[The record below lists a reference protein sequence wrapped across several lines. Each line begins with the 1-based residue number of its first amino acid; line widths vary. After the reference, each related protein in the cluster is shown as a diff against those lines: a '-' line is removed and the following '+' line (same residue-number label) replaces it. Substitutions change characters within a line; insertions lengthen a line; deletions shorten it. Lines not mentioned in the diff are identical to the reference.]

1 VNFDLDRRP
10 SEVNSP
16 LEPLV
21 RRPTGAGEPRLR
33 EGNVD
38 SIRNFCII
46 AHIDHGKST
55 LADRLIQSCGGV
67 AEREF
72 RDQILDSMDIER
84 ERGIT
89 IKSNTVTLLYS
100 AKDGNRYTL
109 NLIDTPGHVDFSHE
123 VRRSLMSCEGAL
135 LLVDAS
141 QGVEAQTLANLYL
154 ALEYDLELVPVINK
168 IDLPSADVERAREE
182 ISEDLGLDPYE
193 AILCSAKRGTGIGD
207 VLEAI
212 VQKLPPPTGDP
223 DAPLQALIFDAQYD
237 SYRGVVML
245 CRVKEGTLRP
255 GQRIRLMHSDKEY
268 EVEEVGQLQLRR
280 VTTDELAA
288 GAVGYVIAGIKTV
301 RDIAIGDTITDAD
314 DPADEPLPGYKE
326 AKPVVFSS
334 IYPMSTDDY
343 EDLATALDKLAL
355 NDAALTYEKDSSAA
369 LGFGF
374 RCGFLGL
381 LHLDVVQER
390 LRREYD
396 LSLIL
401 SAPSVRYRVTLK
413 SGEVIKVDN
422 PTLYPDPSQI
432 ESVSEP
438 FIKASIMMPERYIGV
453 VMELCREKRGQNTSF
468 HYLAVGRVELTS
480 ELPLGEVLFD
490 FYDKLKTVTQ
500 GYGSFDYEMLD
511 YRLTDLAKV
520 DILVNGEPVDALSQL
535 VHRGIAR
542 ARALRYCERLAETI
556 PRQQFKIA
564 IQGAI
569 GGQIIA
575 RATINAFRKDVTAK
589 CYGGDIT
596 RKRKLLE
603 KQREGKKRMKVVGAV
618 EIPQSAFMA
627 VLKSDTQK

>member
-1 VNFDLDRRP
+1 
-10 SEVNSP
+10 
-16 LEPLV
+16 
-21 RRPTGAGEPRLR
+21 
-33 EGNVD
+33 VD

-55 LADRLIQSCGGV
+55 LADRLIQSCGAV
-67 AEREF
+67 EERQF

-89 IKSNTVTLLYS
+89 IKSNTVTLLYDS
-100 AKDGNRYTL
+100 PDGNRYTL

-141 QGVEAQTLANLYL
+141 QGVEAQTVANLYL
-154 ALEYDLELVPVINK
+154 ALEYDLEIVPVINK

-193 AILCSAKRGTGIGD
+193 AVLCSAKQGTGIED
-207 VLEAI
+207 VLEAVI
-212 VQKLPPPTGDP
+212 HKLPPPSGDP
-223 DAPLQALIFDAQYD
+223 EAKLQALIFDAQYD
-237 SYRGVVML
+237 PYRGVVMI
-245 CRVKEGTLRP
+245 CRVKEGRLRP
-255 GQRIRLMHSDKEY
+255 GQRIRLMHSAKEFQ
-268 EVEEVGQLQLRR
+268 VEEVGYLQLRR
-280 VTTDELAA
+280 VKTDDLAA
-288 GAVGYVIAGIKTV
+288 GSVGYVIAGIKTV
-301 RDIAIGDTITDAD
+301 RDIAIGDTITDAES
-314 DPADEPLPGYKE
+314 PADEPLPGYKE

-355 NDAALTYEKDSSAA
+355 NDAALTFEKDSSAA

-390 LRREYD
+390 LKREYG
-396 LSLIL
+396 LALIL
-401 SAPSVRYRVTLK
+401 SAPSVRYQITLNT
-413 SGEVIKVDN
+413 GEEIAVDN
-422 PTLYPDPSQI
+422 PALYPDPSQI
-432 ESVSEP
+432 GSATEP
-438 FIKASIMMPERYIGV
+438 YIKASIMMPERYIGV
-453 VMELCREKRGQNTSF
+453 VMELCREKRGLNTTF
-468 HYLAVGRVELTS
+468 NYLAVGRVELTA
-480 ELPLGEVLFD
+480 ELPLAEVLFD

-511 YRLTDLAKV
+511 YRSTDLVKV

-535 VHRGIAR
+535 VHRDMAR
-542 ARALRYCERLAETI
+542 ARALRYCERLEETI

-575 RATINAFRKDVTAK
+575 RTTINAYRKDVTAK

-603 KQREGKKRMKVVGAV
+603 KKREGKKRMKVVGSV

-627 VLKSDTQK
+627 VLRSDDKK

>member
-1 VNFDLDRRP
+1 MD
-10 SEVNSP
+10 
-16 LEPLV
+16 
-21 RRPTGAGEPRLR
+21 T
-33 EGNVD
+33 
-38 SIRNFCII
+38 IRNFCII

-55 LADRLIQSCGGV
+55 LADRLIQRCGGV

-89 IKSNTVTLLYS
+89 IKSNTVTLVYK
-100 AKDGNRYTL
+100 AQDGKDYQL

-135 LLVDAS
+135 LLIDAA

-154 ALEYDLELVPVINK
+154 ALEYDLEVLPVINK
-168 IDLPSADVERAREE
+168 IDLPSADVEKVREE
-182 ISEDLGLDPYE
+182 IDEDLGLDPYE
-193 AILCSAKRGTGIGD
+193 AVLCSAKQGTGIDD

-212 VQKLPPPTGDP
+212 VHKLPPPEGDP
-223 DAPLQALIFDAQYD
+223 EAPLQALIFDAQYD
-237 SYRGVVML
+237 AYRGVVML

-255 GQRIRLMHSDKEY
+255 GQIIRLMHSEKEY
-268 EVEEVGQLQLRR
+268 EVEEVGLLQLKQ
-280 VTTDELAA
+280 VKAHHLAA

-301 RDIAIGDTITDAD
+301 RDIAIGDTITAAEL
-314 DPADEPLPGYKE
+314 PAAEPLPGYKE

-343 EDLATALDKLAL
+343 EDLAKALDKLAL
-355 NDAALTYEKDSSAA
+355 NDAALTYEKDSSTA

-390 LRREYD
+390 LKREYG
-396 LSLIL
+396 LSLLL
-401 SAPSVRYRVTLK
+401 SAPSVRYELMLEDGTET
-413 SGEVIKVDN
+413 SVDN
-422 PTLYPDPSQI
+422 PTLFPDPNHI
-432 ESVSEP
+432 DGAAEP
-438 FIKASIMMPERYIGV
+438 FIKAAIMMPERYIGV
-453 VMELCREKRGQNTSF
+453 VMELCRERRGVNTTYN
-468 HYLAVGRVELTS
+468 YLAVGRVELTS
-480 ELPLGEVLFD
+480 ELPLAEVLFD

-500 GYGSFDYEMLD
+500 GYGSFDYDLLD
-511 YRLTDLAKV
+511 YRPTDLVKV
-520 DILVNGEPVDALSQL
+520 DILVNSEPVDALAQL
-535 VHRGIAR
+535 VHRDKAR
-542 ARALRYCERLAETI
+542 PRALRYCEKLAETI

-569 GGQIIA
+569 GGKIIA
-575 RATINAFRKDVTAK
+575 RSTINAYRKDVTAK

-627 VLKSDTQK
+627 VLKADTDN